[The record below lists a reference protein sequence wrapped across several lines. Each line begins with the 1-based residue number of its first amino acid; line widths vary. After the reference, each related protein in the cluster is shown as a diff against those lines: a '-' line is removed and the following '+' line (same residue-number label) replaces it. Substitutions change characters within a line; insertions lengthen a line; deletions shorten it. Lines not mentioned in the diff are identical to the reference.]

1 MKINKKKIEH
11 KTSVLNKIR
20 VIENKCNELRLELF
34 KEITDDMPNDLFK
47 SIKYFSLNN
56 IYFIDDHLDFSI
68 EIEVDEFVY
77 FRLFDKD
84 HVLLDNGS
92 IEDFDIFEDLNYFYF
107 SIIENR
113 FCNIIILN
121 KNYDKEI
128 TEKLEKYIIGKEVF

>member
-56 IYFIDDHLDFSI
+56 IYFIDDHSDFSI
-68 EIEVDEFVY
+68 EIEVNEFVY

-107 SIIENR
+107 SIVENR